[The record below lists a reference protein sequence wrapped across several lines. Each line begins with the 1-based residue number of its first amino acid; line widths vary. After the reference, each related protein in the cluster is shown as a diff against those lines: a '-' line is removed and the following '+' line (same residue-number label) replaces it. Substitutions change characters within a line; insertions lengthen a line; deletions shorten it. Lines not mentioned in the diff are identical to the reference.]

1 MGGMKLPQFKL
12 RTLLIAIALLSIPMG
27 WVAYQLHW
35 IRQRHG
41 FLQRPKVV
49 SGGDPFTMQP
59 VQAPWQLRPFRE
71 SGVERLVVPRQ
82 LVQEARTLFPEVVTV
97 EPLDN

>member
-1 MGGMKLPQFKL
+1 MGGMKLPRFSL
-12 RTLLIAIALLSIPMG
+12 RTLLIGIALLSVPMG
-27 WVAYQLHW
+27 WVAYQINW

-41 FLQRPKVV
+41 FLQRPKVM
-49 SGGDPFTMQP
+49 SGVDPFTLRP

-82 LVQEARTLFPEVVTV
+82 LVQEARSLFPEVVTV
-97 EPLDN
+97 EPQDN